1 MNEAM
6 QFVVI
11 LGSLTVLIAG
21 AIGVPLVLG
30 LLGAARLKAFEQR
43 LREIERQ
50 NDARLAEV
58 EERVDFAERMLMQ
71 VRERGGLPPGE
82 PPR

>member
-71 VRERGGLPPGE
+71 VRERGGLRPGE
-82 PPR
+82 PPG